1 VSGNQADVV
10 TRVGASLQTSRTL
23 INLCHRSF
31 SSAAGITPAQGFR
44 LRLFRDARCPHAN
57 GDHPSVGDPAK
68 SLGVNLYASS
78 RNPAIAYSKGEPVS
92 VAEDIHVAAASPST
106 RLTGAELTDLVS
118 AARNGEGAAWAT
130 LVERFGPLVFSVTR
144 KFRLSPADCEDVSQ
158 VVWLRLWEHMDGLR
172 EPKALPG
179 WIVVTTRHE
188 ALRVIGMHRRTYEVD
203 PSVLSVLDLDDGGQ
217 DVDESLLGRERTSA
231 VRDGLAELGPGQRRL
246 LLLLHA
252 EPRPSYHQIGAL
264 LGMPVG
270 SIGPSRAR
278 YIEKLRTTRA
288 IRNFLED
295 TEPEY
300 LSTA

>member
-1 VSGNQADVV
+1 MS
-10 TRVGASLQTSRTL
+10 
-23 INLCHRSF
+23 
-31 SSAAGITPAQGFR
+31 
-44 LRLFRDARCPHAN
+44 
-57 GDHPSVGDPAK
+57 
-68 SLGVNLYASS
+68 
-78 RNPAIAYSKGEPVS
+78 IAEH
-92 VAEDIHVAAASPST
+92 IHVATATPST
-106 RLTGAELTDLVS
+106 PLAELTDLVS
-118 AARNGEGAAWAT
+118 GARNGERVAWGS
-130 LVERFGPLVFSVTR
+130 LVERFAPLVFSVAR
-144 KFRLSPADCEDVSQ
+144 KFRLSSADCEDVSQ

-188 ALRVIGMHRRTYEVD
+188 ALRVIGLHRRTYEVD
-203 PSVLSVLDLDDGGQ
+203 PSVLSVLELDDGGQ

-252 EPRPSYHQIGAL
+252 EPRPTYHQIGAL